1 MAVVRHEMYLHER
14 VAALAGDAKKQAE
27 FLFTAEKMGL
37 ETVEEGQDMETNN
50 VFASGP
56 RHRVLGL
63 VRWARTRGIYPSEV
77 LVDSED
83 DEDYFSSEFARDAER
98 GRLPGEGFPGAAPE
112 IVFG

>member
-1 MAVVRHEMYLHER
+1 MAIARHELYLHER
-14 VAALAGDAKKQAE
+14 VSVLAGDAKKQNE

-56 RHRVLGL
+56 RHVVLGL

-83 DEDYFSSEFARDAER
+83 DERYFREEFRRDEER
-98 GRLPGEGFPGAAPE
+98 VRVPEGATPNV
-112 IVFG
+112 VFG

>member
-1 MAVVRHEMYLHER
+1 MAIVRHEMYLHER
-14 VAALAGDAKKQAE
+14 VSALAVDAKKQAE
-27 FLFTAEKMGL
+27 FLLTAEKMGL
-37 ETVEEGQDMETNN
+37 QTVEEGRDMETND

-63 VRWARTRGIYPSEV
+63 VRWARTQGIYPSEV

-83 DEDYFSSEFARDAER
+83 DKDYFASEFARDAER
-98 GRLPGEGFPGAAPE
+98 GRVPGGASAAPE